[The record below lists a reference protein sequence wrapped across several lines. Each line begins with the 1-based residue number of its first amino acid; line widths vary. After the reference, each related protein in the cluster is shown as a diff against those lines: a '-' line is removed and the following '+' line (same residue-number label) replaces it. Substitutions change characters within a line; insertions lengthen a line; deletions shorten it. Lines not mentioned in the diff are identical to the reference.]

1 MENTIIDFILI
12 GEVGS
17 GKSSLINFL
26 FGKELIDE
34 FHGHTGIQINSF
46 NGLTIIET
54 PGVKAYDNAY
64 DNTYDN
70 KITHEYLV
78 ENLRPVKNF
87 RAILFVLY
95 GGCYRL
101 TMVMQ
106 NIIKEL
112 SIRFSNKI
120 LKNIAFVM
128 TNFHSNKNDKSAIMN
143 GVPAYIKDLL
153 NANEPLKFFFIN
165 SDLKHPEENSLKE
178 KEKII
183 EWAKGLTPINTKK
196 LEYENLIFQID

>member
-1 MENTIIDFILI
+1 M
-12 GEVGS
+12 
-17 GKSSLINFL
+17 
-26 FGKELIDE
+26 
-34 FHGHTGIQINSF
+34 
-46 NGLTIIET
+46 
-54 PGVKAYDNAY
+54 
-64 DNTYDN
+64 
-70 KITHEYLV
+70 
-78 ENLRPVKNF
+78 KNF